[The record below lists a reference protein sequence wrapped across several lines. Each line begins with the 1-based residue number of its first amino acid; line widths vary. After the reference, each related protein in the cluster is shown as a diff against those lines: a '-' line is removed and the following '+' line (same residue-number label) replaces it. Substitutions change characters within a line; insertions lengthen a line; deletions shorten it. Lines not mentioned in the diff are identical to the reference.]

1 MQGIEFETDNA
12 SSSPQKHIP
21 AEKTSAMVELL
32 LKFGV
37 KDTAMANYIL
47 LGTAGIL
54 IGIAVFLYAGVLNKP
69 QIDHEAAARVILLME
84 KSQR

>member
-12 SSSPQKHIP
+12 SSSPQKNLP
-21 AEKTSAMVELL
+21 TEKTSAMVELL

-37 KDTAMANYIL
+37 RDTSTANYIL

-54 IGIAVFLYAGVLNKP
+54 LGTTIFIYAGLLGEQKKDMGLDTRAVLIMKDN
-69 QIDHEAAARVILLME
+69 R
-84 KSQR
+84 

>member
-12 SSSPQKHIP
+12 SSSPQKNIP
-21 AEKTSAMVELL
+21 SQKTSAMVELL

-37 KDTAMANYIL
+37 KDTSTANYIL

-54 IGIAVFLYAGVLNKP
+54 LGATIFIYAGLLGEPKEDVSLNTRAVL
-69 QIDHEAAARVILLME
+69 IM
-84 KSQR
+84 KSNR

>member
-12 SSSPQKHIP
+12 SSSPQKNIP
-21 AEKTSAMVELL
+21 TEKTSAMVELL

-37 KDTAMANYIL
+37 RDTSTANYIL

-54 IGIAVFLYAGVLNKP
+54 FGTTIFFYAGVLGEQKKEISFYPPSPFIIKNK
-69 QIDHEAAARVILLME
+69 IL
-84 KSQR
+84 

>member
-12 SSSPQKHIP
+12 SSSTQKHIP

-54 IGIAVFLYAGVLNKP
+54 IGATIFIYAGLLGEPKK
-69 QIDHEAAARVILLME
+69 DLSLDARSLLIIQG
-84 KSQR
+84 KVN

>member
-12 SSSPQKHIP
+12 SSSLQKNIP
-21 AEKTSAMVELL
+21 SKKTSAMVELL

-37 KDTAMANYIL
+37 KDTSTANYIL

-54 IGIAVFLYAGVLNKP
+54 LGATIFIYAGLIGEP
-69 QIDHEAAARVILLME
+69 EIDQEEATRVILLMQN
-84 KSQR
+84 SQR